1 MARGG
6 LGRVGDGGAL
16 TPVAAAN
23 AAFLEIG
30 VMPGG
35 LVGFGRIS
43 SSSSSESESSP
54 MFRRPIPRAP
64 IPEFRL
70 ESADEPAGVDNLFL
84 SSAR

>member
-1 MARGG
+1 
-6 LGRVGDGGAL
+6 LGRVGDDGAL

-43 SSSSSESESSP
+43 SPSSSESESSP

-64 IPEFRL
+64 ISEFRF
-70 ESADEPAGVDNLFL
+70 EVADEPAGVDNLFL